1 MNRRT
6 NRIVGLSTLVC
17 LEDSNECYDVGLV
30 STTGRVNGLPK
41 SRLAGII
48 GTSSNETVDVI
59 AANDNKIKK
68 VDPII
73 IPVVPPKSS
82 KI

>member
-1 MNRRT
+1 MNGNHSFNGRT

-30 STTGRVNGLPK
+30 SSTGRVNGPPK

-48 GTSSNETVDVI
+48 GTSYNETVPASWI
-59 AANDNKIKK
+59 SLHRRANPQAQE
-68 VDPII
+68 VQ
-73 IPVVPPKSS
+73 
-82 KI
+82 